1 MGRFSLFY
9 TLILSL
15 FAIISDTQ
23 PLTQGNSPHV
33 ESGQKVVPV
42 PTPFLYTNAAT
53 YTYNITVNK
62 IQIPTAEWRKPFIS
76 LSSVS
81 KFRTYQNRKM
91 QFYC

>member
-33 ESGQKVVPV
+33 ESGQKVVSV
-42 PTPFLYTNAAT
+42 PMPWSFTNAT
-53 YTYNITVNK
+53 YTYNVTVNK
-62 IQIPTAEWRKPFIS
+62 IKIPTTEWRKPFIS

-81 KFRTYQNRKM
+81 KSRTYQNKKM